1 MRSAACS
8 LLFLAAASL
17 AEAQHS
23 SVGPGQGV
31 DLASSIGPG
40 DISCKDYSPALR
52 NLALSREVRPAV
64 ERAMPGRKV
73 WIGGGGGVVDAQPPD
88 WPAIKMLG
96 DGMSVGVLKTVS
108 PQDLT
113 KPECVKA
120 YLQVTRIVFSEPQWI
135 VCAEDKT
142 PEVTVFLLDYLRE
155 KVEDEELQREI
166 DSTKDYVLKQAG
178 PPKQSP
184 LDFPSQSAK

>member
-1 MRSAACS
+1 MRTAVCG
-8 LLFLAAASL
+8 FFILAAASL
-17 AEAQHS
+17 SQAQIHS
-23 SVGPGQGV
+23 PGPGEMRCNENFW
-31 DLASSIGPG
+31 AR
-40 DISCKDYSPALR
+40 R
-52 NLALSREVRPAV
+52 NLIMLRDVRSAL

-88 WPAIKMLG
+88 WPVIKWLG

-113 KPECVKA
+113 KPEFVKA

-155 KVEDEELQREI
+155 KVEDKELQREI

-184 LDFPSQSAK
+184 LDFPSQYTK

>member
-1 MRSAACS
+1 MRVSFCTFA
-8 LLFLAAASL
+8 FLVLTSL
-17 AEAQHS
+17 AQAQIHS
-23 SVGPGQGV
+23 PGPGETRCNENFW
-31 DLASSIGPG
+31 AR
-40 DISCKDYSPALR
+40 R
-52 NLALSREVRPAV
+52 NLLLRDVRPAL
-64 ERAMPGRKV
+64 ERAMPGRKL
-73 WIGGGGGVVDAQPPD
+73 WIGGGGGVVDAQSPD
-88 WPAIKMLG
+88 WAAIKWLG

-113 KPECVKA
+113 KPEFVKA
-120 YLQVTRIVFSEPQWI
+120 YLKITRIVFSDPQWI

-155 KVEDEELQREI
+155 KVEDKELQSEI
-166 DSTKDYVLKQAG
+166 DSTKEYVLKQVG

>member
-1 MRSAACS
+1 MRVSICTFA
-8 LLFLAAASL
+8 FLALTPL
-17 AEAQHS
+17 AQAQI
-23 SVGPGQGV
+23 
-31 DLASSIGPG
+31 SSIGPG
-40 DISCKDYSPALR
+40 QISCKDYSAFPKPRTKHA
-52 NLALSREVRPAV
+52 RPSGFGAGYA
-64 ERAMPGRKV
+64 RKKV

-113 KPECVKA
+113 KPEFVKA
-120 YLQVTRIVFSEPQWI
+120 YLQVIRIVFSEPQWI
-135 VCAEDKT
+135 VCAGDKS
-142 PEVTVFLLDYLRE
+142 PDVTLFLLDYLRE
-155 KVEDEELQREI
+155 KVEDKELRREM

-184 LDFPSQSAK
+184 LDFPSQSAN